1 MLEFT
6 EAVLGQIKRLR
17 KESQEM
23 ILNGRV
29 QNMEQYKFMMGR
41 LEGFNFVED
50 AVQELLKKNPNL

>member
-1 MLEFT
+1 MLEFA
-6 EAVLGQIKRLR
+6 EAVFIQIKRLR

-23 ILNGRV
+23 ILSGRV

-50 AVQELLKKNPNL
+50 AVQEILKKNPNL

>member
-1 MLEFT
+1 MLEFA
-6 EAVLGQIKRLR
+6 EAVFIQIKRLR

-50 AVQELLKKNPNL
+50 AVQEILKKNPNL

>member
-1 MLEFT
+1 MLEFA
-6 EAVLGQIKRLR
+6 EAVFIQIKRLR
-17 KESQEM
+17 KESQDM

-50 AVQELLKKNPNL
+50 AVQEILKKNHNL

>member
-1 MLEFT
+1 MLEFA
-6 EAVLGQIKRLR
+6 EAVFSQIKRLR

-50 AVQELLKKNPNL
+50 AVQELLKKNPDL

>member
-1 MLEFT
+1 MLEFA
-6 EAVLGQIKRLR
+6 EAVFNQIKRLR

-50 AVQELLKKNPNL
+50 AVQEILKKNPNL

>member
-1 MLEFT
+1 MLEFA
-6 EAVLGQIKRLR
+6 EAVFVQIKRLR

-50 AVQELLKKNPNL
+50 AVQEILNKNPNL

>member
-1 MLEFT
+1 MLEFA
-6 EAVLGQIKRLR
+6 EAVFVQIKRLR

-50 AVQELLKKNPNL
+50 AVQEILKKNPNL

>member
-1 MLEFT
+1 MLEFA
-6 EAVLGQIKRLR
+6 EAVFVQIKRLR

-23 ILNGRV
+23 ILSGRV

-50 AVQELLKKNPNL
+50 AVQEILKKNPNL

>member
-1 MLEFT
+1 MLEFA
-6 EAVLGQIKRLR
+6 EAVFVQIKRLR

-50 AVQELLKKNPNL
+50 AVQEILKKNSNL

>member
-1 MLEFT
+1 MLEFA
-6 EAVLGQIKRLR
+6 EAVFSQIKRLR

-50 AVQELLKKNPNL
+50 AIQDLLKRNPNL

>member
-1 MLEFT
+1 MLEFA
-6 EAVLGQIKRLR
+6 EAVFVQIKRLR

-50 AVQELLKKNPNL
+50 AVQEILKKNPNP